1 VKAMKKNKIF
11 YVIPL
16 LFLAGCG
23 FIGEMDNFDGNSFEA
38 DNLYEEKIKNNLT
51 DERIEK
57 LINETYKEE
66 ELESFVSIELS
77 NKIKGSEIFTISN
90 NKQNT
95 YIRVFKREEDK
106 IKKIWEKTV
115 ETPVDGKYF
124 VDAIMPDEANGKN
137 YLAISIHRQP
147 RMQLSYFIIGQS
159 LVNDEVDIVY
169 DTEFSQRKYLEFGEI
184 VVKNERF
191 LITSD
196 EKIMYNIT
204 IKENQ
209 FLKKDGI
216 F

>member
-1 VKAMKKNKIF
+1 MKKNKIL
-11 YVIPL
+11 YIIPL

-23 FIGEMDNFDGNSFEA
+23 FMGEKDKNEGKTFFA
-38 DNLYEEKIKNNLT
+38 DNLYEEEIKNNLS
-51 DERIEK
+51 DERIEN

-66 ELESFVSIELS
+66 ELESFVSLELS

-95 YIRVFKREEDK
+95 YIRVFKREKDK
-106 IKKIWEKTV
+106 IKIIWGKTI

-159 LVNDEVDIVY
+159 LVNDKVDIVY
-169 DTEFSQRKYLEFGEI
+169 DTEFSQREYLEFGEI
-184 VVKNERF
+184 IVKNERF
-191 LITSD
+191 LISSD

-209 FLKKDGI
+209 FFKKDGI